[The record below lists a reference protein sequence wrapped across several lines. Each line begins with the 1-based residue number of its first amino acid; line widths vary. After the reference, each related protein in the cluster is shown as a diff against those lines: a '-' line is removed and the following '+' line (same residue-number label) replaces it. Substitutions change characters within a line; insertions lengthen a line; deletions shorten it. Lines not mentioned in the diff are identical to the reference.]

1 MTTLVDVGS
10 HFPGARLPIEQVGN
24 KADLPDIKIFR
35 RYFGL
40 DTVHR
45 APGVETHRLHA
56 EAAGSL
62 PMLAGREHLVRY
74 VVMARSIATGAA
86 STEEPPEELCRL
98 LGLPNAVA
106 FSVTQ
111 HACAAG
117 LLAVHLVG
125 DLLEADG
132 DPEALGLVLA
142 GERVATR
149 ALEIVPR
156 STVLGEG
163 TAAVLVGTGGE
174 RDRMLSY
181 VTHTRGRFADGIPP
195 HAVEKDF
202 FREHQVMLAA
212 TIREAAAAAGTTL
225 ERLRLILPHNV
236 NTVVWKQ
243 LCEDHGLDR
252 DQIFLEN
259 VPFSGHCFG
268 ADSFINHVT
277 VRERGLLAPGDLYLM
292 VGVGLGATYSA
303 AVFRH

>member
-1 MTTLVDVGS
+1 MTALVDVAS
-10 HFPGARLPIEQVGN
+10 HFPGPRLPIEEVGN
-24 KADLPDIKIFR
+24 EADMPHIRIFR

-56 EAAGSL
+56 AAADSL
-62 PMLAGREHLVRY
+62 SMLRGREHLVRY
-74 VVMARSIATGAA
+74 VVMARSIATGAS

-98 LGLPNAVA
+98 LGLPDAVA
-106 FSVTQ
+106 FTVTQ

-125 DLLEADG
+125 EMLAADG
-132 DPEALGLVLA
+132 DPDALGLVLA

-149 ALEIVPR
+149 HLQIVPR

-163 TAAVLVGTGGE
+163 TAAVLVGTGGD

-195 HAVEKDF
+195 HPVEKDF
-202 FREHQVMLAA
+202 FREHQIVLAE
-212 TIREAAAAAGTTL
+212 TLREAVAAAGTTL
-225 ERLRLILPHNV
+225 EQLRLVLPHNV
-236 NTVVWKQ
+236 NTMVWRK
-243 LCEDHGLDR
+243 LCEDHGFDERQL
-252 DQIFLEN
+252 FLEN

-268 ADSFINHVT
+268 ADSFLNHVT
-277 VRERGLLAPGDLYLM
+277 ARERGLLAPGDLYLM